1 MYRLVGV
8 LSLLV
13 CLGFML
19 GCGGITSKL
28 VSKQEWSENYA
39 LMKGATAT
47 SPEMID
53 GNVRTLGE
61 TTFPEGA
68 QGVVGASPAS
78 EAIVT
83 LPEKKVIRRIV
94 IHAAN
99 LKTFGV
105 YADKGGGDWD
115 IIKDVKSVKSNPIEL
130 SVTTAFPTDRIRV
143 RVLTTDDDAE
153 VRRKERARTG
163 GFSRFTGSRR
173 AQGKIYEIELYGFK
187 STEETST
194 QKVEDQREKELDELL
209 K

>member
-13 CLGFML
+13 CLGFLL
-19 GCGGITSKL
+19 GCGGITSKI

-53 GNVRTLGE
+53 GNARTLGE
-61 TTFPEGA
+61 TTFPEAA
-68 QGVVGASPAS
+68 QGILGASPSS

-94 IHAAN
+94 INSAN
-99 LKTFGV
+99 LKTFDV
-105 YADKGGGDWD
+105 FADRGSGDWQLVKQ
-115 IIKDVKSVKSNPIEL
+115 IKSVKSNPIEL
-130 SVTTAFPTDRIRV
+130 SVPTSFPTDHIRI

-163 GFSRFTGSRR
+163 GRGFTESRR
-173 AQGKIYEIELYGFK
+173 AVGKIYEVELYGYK

-194 QKVEDQREKELDELL
+194 QKTEDQREKELDELL

>member
-1 MYRLVGV
+1 MYRLAG
-8 LSLLV
+8 LLFLFA
-13 CLGFML
+13 CLGLIL
-19 GCGGITSKL
+19 GCGGVTKRL
-28 VSKQEWSENYA
+28 VSKQEWSENYS

-163 GFSRFTGSRR
+163 GFNRLTGSRR
-173 AQGKIYEIELYGFK
+173 AEGKIYEIELYGFK

-194 QKVEDQREKELDELL
+194 QKSEDQREKELDELL